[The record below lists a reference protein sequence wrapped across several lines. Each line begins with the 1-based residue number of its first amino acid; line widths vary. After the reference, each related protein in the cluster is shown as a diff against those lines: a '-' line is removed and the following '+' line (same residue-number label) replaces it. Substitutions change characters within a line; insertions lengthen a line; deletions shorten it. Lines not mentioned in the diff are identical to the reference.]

1 MAYKYTI
8 SLNATV
14 TTTKTYDQLIQLMTQ
29 AVVTLGTATLT
40 NNVQANQWVDQT
52 SMQPQIFNDDGT
64 VYVEYVEPAE
74 VVEVTEVPDTST
86 TGTATDTGVQP

>member
-14 TTTKTYDQLIQLMTQ
+14 TTTKAYDQLIQLMTQ
-29 AVVTLGTATLT
+29 AVTTLGTATLT

-52 SMQPQIFNDDGT
+52 TMQPQIFNDDGT
-64 VYVEYVEPAE
+64 PYIEPAE
-74 VVEVTEVPDTST
+74 TVEVTDVPDTST
-86 TGTATDTGVQP
+86 TETATDTGAQS

>member
-29 AVVTLGTATLT
+29 AVSTLGTATLT

-64 VYVEYVEPAE
+64 VYVEPTT
-74 VVEVTEVPDTST
+74 VTEVTDVPDTPT
-86 TGTATDTGVQP
+86 TDAGTDTEAQS

>member
-29 AVVTLGTATLT
+29 AVTTLGTATLT
-40 NNVQANQWVDQT
+40 NNVQANQWVDQQT
-52 SMQPQIFNDDGT
+52 MQPQQFNDDGT
-64 VYVEYVEPAE
+64 VYVEPTTVT
-74 VVEVTEVPDTST
+74 EVTEETVS
-86 TGTATDTGVQP
+86 Q

>member
-29 AVVTLGTATLT
+29 AVATLGTATLT

-64 VYVEYVEPAE
+64 PYVEPAE
-74 VVEVTEVPDTST
+74 VIEVTEVPDTPT
-86 TGTATDTGVQP
+86 TETATDTGAQS

>member
-29 AVVTLGTATLT
+29 AVATLGTATLT
-40 NNVQANQWVDQT
+40 NNVQANQWVDQM

-64 VYVEYVEPAE
+64 PHVEPAE
-74 VVEVTEVPDTST
+74 VIEVTEETVSK
-86 TGTATDTGVQP
+86 

>member
-29 AVVTLGTATLT
+29 AVATLGTATLT

-52 SMQPQIFNDDGT
+52 SMQPQQFNDDGT
-64 VYVEYVEPAE
+64 PYVEPVE
-74 VVEVTEVPDTST
+74 VIEVTEVPDTST
-86 TGTATDTGVQP
+86 TETGTDTGTQS

>member
-29 AVVTLGTATLT
+29 AVATLGTATLT
-40 NNVQANQWVDQT
+40 NNVQANQWVDQQT
-52 SMQPQIFNDDGT
+52 MQPQQFNDDGT
-64 VYVEYVEPAE
+64 PYVEPAE

>member
-29 AVVTLGTATLT
+29 AVATLGTATLT

-64 VYVEYVEPAE
+64 VYVEPAE
-74 VVEVTEVPDTST
+74 IVEVTDVPDTST
-86 TGTATDTGVQP
+86 TETATDTGTQS

>member
-14 TTTKTYDQLIQLMTQ
+14 TTTKTYDQLNQLMSQ
-29 AVVTLGTATLT
+29 AVATLGTATLT

-64 VYVEYVEPAE
+64 PYVEP
-74 VVEVTEVPDTST
+74 VEVTEVPDTST
-86 TGTATDTGVQP
+86 TETGTDTVAQS

>member
-29 AVVTLGTATLT
+29 AVATLGTATLT
-40 NNVQANQWVDQT
+40 NNVQANQWVDQM

-64 VYVEYVEPAE
+64 LHVEPAE
-74 VVEVTEVPDTST
+74 VIEVTEVPDTST
-86 TGTATDTGVQP
+86 TGTGTDTGVQP

>member
-29 AVVTLGTATLT
+29 AVTTLGTATLT
-40 NNVQANQWVDQT
+40 NNVQANQWVDQQT
-52 SMQPQIFNDDGT
+52 MQPQQFNDDGT
-64 VYVEYVEPAE
+64 VYVAPTTVT
-74 VVEVTEVPDTST
+74 EVTEE
-86 TGTATDTGVQP
+86 TASQ

>member
-29 AVVTLGTATLT
+29 AVATLGTATLT

-52 SMQPQIFNDDGT
+52 SMQPQQFNDDGT
-64 VYVEYVEPAE
+64 VYVEPTTVT
-74 VVEVTEVPDTST
+74 EVTEETVS
-86 TGTATDTGVQP
+86 

>member
-29 AVVTLGTATLT
+29 AVTTLGTATLT
-40 NNVQANQWVDQT
+40 NNVQANQWVDQQT
-52 SMQPQIFNDDGT
+52 MQPQQFNDDGT
-64 VYVEYVEPAE
+64 VYVEPAE
-74 VVEVTEVPDTST
+74 VIEVTEVPDTST
-86 TGTATDTGVQP
+86 TETGTDTGTQS

>member
-14 TTTKTYDQLIQLMTQ
+14 TTTTTYDQLIQLMTQ
-29 AVVTLGTATLT
+29 AVATLGTATLT
-40 NNVQANQWVDQT
+40 NNVQANQWVDQA

-64 VYVEYVEPAE
+64 VYVAPTTVT
-74 VVEVTEVPDTST
+74 EVTEETVSR
-86 TGTATDTGVQP
+86 